1 MQMISSNIDRRRSI
15 GSAPLDAEEWMGGMK
30 EAFPDAPAALAVG
43 AGGNE
48 RGKGVREEE
57 ITLLLVVLVSVDSD
71 TERGEEEVGRDG
83 DIEG

>member
-1 MQMISSNIDRRRSI
+1 MIFSNTVRRSLI
-15 GSAPLDAEEWMGGMK
+15 GLAPLDAGGWMGRVK
-30 EAFPDAPAALAVG
+30 EAFPVAPAALAVG
-43 AGGNE
+43 AGGTD
-48 RGKGVREEE
+48 RGTGVREEE